1 MYHISHFRLDASVL
15 SHAAGG
21 VDPRWLLL
29 VTARRVPTADES
41 LGCVVR
47 VVGVEDPGAR
57 AQEAGIHGGV
67 VDKRLSLL
75 LLYLLLHHTVLLDG
89 LVQLL
94 ILLLVPLLE

>member
-1 MYHISHFRLDASVL
+1 MI
-15 SHAAGG
+15 HAAAG
-21 VDPRWLLL
+21 VDPGRLLL
-29 VTARRVPTADES
+29 VTARQVAPADET
-41 LGCVVR
+41 LGGIVR
-47 VVGVEDPGAR
+47 VVRVEDPGAR

-75 LLYLLLHHTVLLDG
+75 LLDLLLHHAVLKDR